1 VKLIAVRIR
10 FCLIVALAL
19 SGGGLRALAQHVHL
33 YAGAASQQPGSKLI
47 VVNAVTYDINS
58 NGGTTPECFFMSDN
72 YPELYP
78 GLYQSD
84 ATFAA
89 LPATLCAGG
98 PAPNCAA
105 LGTYIEARL
114 VSVTGPKGG
123 EIGFWQENED
133 ATETTKVFS
142 VPSGTSSTNRFNV
155 SEGFTFTPF
164 PDCGIDPDGHNP
176 DPFGHIHGRRFTA
189 NKLGLY
195 IVGFQLI
202 DTATNGLNGASRH
215 APSVTNYFYF
225 QAGLNINTVAKTNSA
240 VTVGF
245 GARPFANYDFQISTN
260 LATTNWFTIESYI
273 GNFHS
278 HLQHLTDPNATNAAR
293 FYRLQEFLQ

>member
-1 VKLIAVRIR
+1 M
-10 FCLIVALAL
+10 VALA
-19 SGGGLRALAQHVHL
+19 SGGGGLQALAQHVHL
-33 YAGAASQQPGSKLI
+33 YAGAESQQIGSRLMM
-47 VVNAVTYDINS
+47 VNASVYDINS
-58 NGGTTPECFFMSDN
+58 NGGITPECFFMSDN
-72 YPELYP
+72 YPDLYP

-98 PAPNCAA
+98 PAPNCAS
-105 LGTYIEARL
+105 LGSYIEARM

-123 EIGFWQENED
+123 EIGFWQEDED
-133 ATETTKVFS
+133 ATVTEKVFS
-142 VPSGTSSTNRFNV
+142 VPSGTISTNHFNV
-155 SEGFTFTPF
+155 SEGYTFTPY
-164 PDCGIDPDGHNP
+164 PDCNIVPDGHNP
-176 DPFGHIHGRRFTA
+176 DPYGHIHGRRFTA
-189 NKLGLY
+189 NKPGLY

-202 DTATNGLNGASRH
+202 DTSTNGPNGGPIH

-225 QAGLNINTVAKTNSA
+225 QAGIHFNTVAKTNAA

-245 GARPFANYDFQISTN
+245 GARPFCNYDFEVSTN

-278 HLQHLTDPNATNAAR
+278 HLQHLTDPNATNAIR
-293 FYRLQEFLQ
+293 FYRLQEFEQSGE